1 MRILFIG
8 LVFAVAQASAQAPPA
23 GSDARVAQSTRSA
36 AAPGYPP
43 TRRTTVVDIFHGV
56 EVHDPYRW
64 MEDLRTPELAAWIA
78 AQNALSAP
86 RLASTPAY
94 ADARARMQ
102 ALSTLYPTREPGR
115 DVGGRAFFRALVDDR
130 VQLQVTDPGGT
141 SPRVLLDAAA
151 LGEGIALKAFAPSP
165 DGRYVAYVAGVG
177 GADWGEIRIRD
188 VTANADLPTVLPNV
202 RFEGP
207 MRWTA
212 DGEGLVY
219 RRFAPPR
226 DGRREAPAEDPGV
239 YLHRLGTP
247 IATDLRLYGLPSDMR
262 DWSLAF
268 DLPGDRQQLFLYVER
283 GPWHDGN
290 LGGSRAQVSVLELER
305 SGHPRSGTVPRVL
318 LQPDAAYRVVHAEP
332 GRAWLFTDHD
342 APRRRVVLTDL
353 AKPEP
358 SAWRTVIP
366 EGEGVLNQAEWFGG
380 RLVAHSTENVHSVVR
395 IFDATGK
402 QAGDIPLPGTGVVQA
417 LVGTAG
423 SARVGLLYSGLLQ
436 PPVLL
441 QHDLQSGATRV
452 EMAARGAPDLS
463 AFEVRQEWFASKD
476 GTRVPMF
483 IAARRDLSRGT
494 GHPTILLGYGAS
506 STSLLPTFQ
515 EDIVAWL
522 QMGGVYAI
530 ANVRGGGEFGK
541 AWYQAAIRERKQTS
555 FDDMI
560 GAAEHLVANGW
571 TTPRQLGILGASN
584 GGLLVTATMLQRPGL
599 FGVVLADVPVTDP
612 MRRHLSGNG
621 LQQVEQW
628 GTPEDPL
635 VFPALRAYSPLH
647 NLVAGK
653 CYPATLV
660 TTSRDD
666 ERLPP
671 WHAYKFTAALQA
683 AQGCA
688 APVLLHVRD
697 SGGHGGGSPDGWMD
711 GAAMQLA
718 FAARALGLS
727 GPDQAQC
734 RHEVAGLQSAEVHI
748 RNDRNRTEG
757 INRS

>member
-1 MRILFIG
+1 MRALLIG
-8 LVFAVAQASAQAPPA
+8 LLVAFGQVSAQDHSA
-23 GSDARVAQSTRSA
+23 GSSDARTVQPARPA
-36 AAPGYPP
+36 AALVYPP
-43 TRRTTVVDIFHGV
+43 ARRMRVVDTFHGV
-56 EVHDPYRW
+56 DVEDPYRW
-64 MEDLRTPELAAWIA
+64 MEDLRTPELAAWIE

-86 RLASTPAY
+86 RLAGAAAY
-94 ADARARMQ
+94 TDARARML
-102 ALSTLYPTREPGR
+102 ALSNLYPTREPGR
-115 DVGGRAFFRALVDDR
+115 DVGGRTFFRAIVDDQ
-130 VQLQVTDPGGT
+130 VQLQVTDADSA

-165 DGRYVAYVAGVG
+165 DGRYLAYVAGAG

-188 VTANADLPTVLPNV
+188 VRANADLPTVLPNV

-226 DGRREAPAEDPGV
+226 DGRREAPAENPGV
-239 YLHRLGTP
+239 YLHRIGT
-247 IATDLRLYGLPSDMR
+247 AVAADLHLYAPPSDLR

-268 DLPGDRQQLFLYVER
+268 DLPGDRRQLFLYVER

-305 SGHPRSGTVPRVL
+305 SGHPRPGAAPRIL
-318 LQPDAAYRVVHAEP
+318 LPPDAAYRVVHAEP

-342 APRRRVVLTDL
+342 APRRRVVLMDL
-353 AKPEP
+353 ANPDP
-358 SAWRTVIP
+358 SAWRTVIA

-395 IFDATGK
+395 VFDAAGK
-402 QAGDIPLPGTGVVQA
+402 QTGTIPLPGTGVVQA
-417 LVGTAG
+417 LVGTSG
-423 SARVGLLYSGLLQ
+423 SPRVGLLYSGLLQ

-452 EMAARGAPDLS
+452 ESAAKGAPDLS
-463 AFEVRQEWFASKD
+463 AFEVRQEWFVSKD

-483 IAARRDLSRGT
+483 IAARRDLPRGT
-494 GHPTILLGYGAS
+494 GHPTILFGYGAS
-506 STSLLPTFQ
+506 STSVLPAFL
-515 EDIVAWL
+515 EDVVAWL

-541 AWYQAAIRERKQTS
+541 AWYQAAIRERKQAS
-555 FDDMI
+555 FDDLI
-560 GAAEHLVANGW
+560 AAAEHLVANGW
-571 TTPRQLGILGASN
+571 TTPRQLAISGASN
-584 GGLLVTATMLQRPGL
+584 GGLLVTATMLQRPEL
-599 FGVVLADVPVTDP
+599 FGAVLADVPVTDA

-628 GTPEDPL
+628 GSPEDPV
-635 VFPALRAYSPLH
+635 VFPALRAYSPVH
-647 NLVAGK
+647 NVVAGK

-666 ERLPP
+666 ERLPA

-697 SGGHGGGSPDGWMD
+697 KGGHGGGSPTGWID

-718 FAARALGLS
+718 FAAGQLGLS
-727 GPDQAQC
+727 ARP
-734 RHEVAGLQSAEVHI
+734 
-748 RNDRNRTEG
+748 
-757 INRS
+757 